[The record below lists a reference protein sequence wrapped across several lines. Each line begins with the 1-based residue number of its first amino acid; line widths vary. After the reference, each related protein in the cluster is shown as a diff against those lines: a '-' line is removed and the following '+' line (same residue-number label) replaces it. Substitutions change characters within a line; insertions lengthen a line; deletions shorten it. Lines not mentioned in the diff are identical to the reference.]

1 MKLPLYVLDIDED
14 LNDET
19 EVFAVGLVL
28 QPAIER
34 NWRAFASEKIS
45 FDFDGTLSTS
55 EGQDLAKQFIEKGA
69 TVYIVSARN
78 SVSGIYPMAD
88 KLGIPHSNVFAVGSN
103 ESKVAKIL
111 ELSIVKHFDNN
122 ADVIAE
128 LGKVGQKFVEPTSGE
143 TQEEFMPRCIK
154 YVMDEG
160 QEQEQA
166 IAICYSKWENRDSK
180 FSEEQFESYT
190 DYPQAAKNNAQRAL
204 DWADKNGWGECG
216 TEVGKARAN
225 QLAKGEAISEDTISR
240 MASFKRHQQNKDVP
254 YSEGC
259 GGLMWDAWGG
269 TEGIEWASRKL
280 EEIRNNASKFN
291 KSIESFKSQD
301 FSVINEEKRLL
312 GGFLMTADQPI
323 YRRDEDGSEYYVTFP
338 ASAIEKIVKKMAKKG
353 KALTFN
359 INHDDSQPAEQCY
372 LMSHF
377 IIDSKL
383 GVKTPEGFTP
393 AKDGSWFG
401 FVKVDNEQVWEKVK
415 SGEIKGFS
423 VEGYFNDH
431 KLIDAERNVY
441 EEIKNKLINNMNFNN
456 LKNVLGEDLTAK
468 LKQAF
473 DAEQSVAEVTEQAAE
488 AVELALIPLMDGSAS
503 VSGVIAVGEAIKL
516 VMPDGTEAEAP
527 NGEHTLQS
535 GVAIKVEDGKIIE
548 VKEVE
553 EEMPEASPLT
563 EEVVMSRI
571 NEALATQAAEFTA
584 QIEAI
589 KAQHAIEMSAN
600 AEKVASLFKA
610 VEILSNIETPEAPIN
625 DAKRV
630 SVESKASKFNRLV
643 QILNKQK

>member
-78 SVSGIYPMAD
+78 SVSGILPTAD

-122 ADVIAE
+122 SDVINE
-128 LGKVGQKFVEPTSGE
+128 LGKVGEKFVEPSSGE
-143 TQEEFMPRCIK
+143 TQEEFISRCVK

-160 QEQEQA
+160 TEQEQA
-166 IAICYSKWENRDSK
+166 IAICYSKWEN
-180 FSEEQFESYT
+180 
-190 DYPQAAKNNAQRAL
+190 
-204 DWADKNGWGECG
+204 
-216 TEVGKARAN
+216 
-225 QLAKGEAISEDTISR
+225 
-240 MASFKRHQQNKDVP
+240 KD
-254 YSEGC
+254 
-259 GGLMWDAWGG
+259 
-269 TEGIEWASRKL
+269 
-280 EEIRNNASKFN
+280 NKFN
-291 KSIESFKSQD
+291 KQIESFKSQE

-312 GGFLMTADQPI
+312 GGFLICSDQPI

-456 LKNVLGEDLTAK
+456 LKNVLGSDLTAK

-473 DAEQSVAEVTEQAAE
+473 DAEQVSEVNEQTAE

-503 VSGVIAVGEAIKL
+503 VSGVIAVGESIKL

-535 GVAIKVEDGKIIE
+535 GVVIKVEKGKIVE
-548 VKEVE
+548 VKEVV

-584 QIEAI
+584 QIESL

>member
-1 MKLPLYVLDIDED
+1 
-14 LNDET
+14 
-19 EVFAVGLVL
+19 
-28 QPAIER
+28 
-34 NWRAFASEKIS
+34 
-45 FDFDGTLSTS
+45 
-55 EGQDLAKQFIEKGA
+55 
-69 TVYIVSARN
+69 
-78 SVSGIYPMAD
+78 
-88 KLGIPHSNVFAVGSN
+88 
-103 ESKVAKIL
+103 
-111 ELSIVKHFDNN
+111 
-122 ADVIAE
+122 
-128 LGKVGQKFVEPTSGE
+128 
-143 TQEEFMPRCIK
+143 
-154 YVMDEG
+154 
-160 QEQEQA
+160 
-166 IAICYSKWENRDSK
+166 
-180 FSEEQFESYT
+180 
-190 DYPQAAKNNAQRAL
+190 
-204 DWADKNGWGECG
+204 
-216 TEVGKARAN
+216 
-225 QLAKGEAISEDTISR
+225 
-240 MASFKRHQQNKDVP
+240 
-254 YSEGC
+254 
-259 GGLMWDAWGG
+259 
-269 TEGIEWASRKL
+269 
-280 EEIRNNASKFN
+280 
-291 KSIESFKSQD
+291 
-301 FSVINEEKRLL
+301 
-312 GGFLMTADQPI
+312 
-323 YRRDEDGSEYYVTFP
+323 
-338 ASAIEKIVKKMAKKG
+338 
-353 KALTFN
+353 
-359 INHDDSQPAEQCY
+359 
-372 LMSHF
+372 MSHF

-401 FVKVDNEQVWEKVK
+401 FVKVDNQQVWEKVK

-456 LKNVLGEDLTAK
+456 LKNVLGSDLTAK

-473 DAEQSVAEVTEQAAE
+473 DAEQVSEVNEQTAE

-503 VSGVIAVGEAIKL
+503 VSGVIAVGESIKL

-535 GVAIKVEDGKIIE
+535 GVVIKVEEGKIIE

>member
-78 SVSGIYPMAD
+78 SVSGIYPIAD

-122 ADVIAE
+122 ADVVAE
-128 LGKVGQKFVEPTSGE
+128 LGKVGQKFVEPNSGE
-143 TQEEFMPRCIK
+143 TQEEFISRCVK

-160 QEQEQA
+160 SEQEQA
-166 IAICYSKWENRDSK
+166 IAICYSKWENK
-180 FSEEQFESYT
+180 
-190 DYPQAAKNNAQRAL
+190 NAQFS
-204 DWADKNGWGECG
+204 K
-216 TEVGKARAN
+216 
-225 QLAKGEAISEDTISR
+225 
-240 MASFKRHQQNKDVP
+240 
-254 YSEGC
+254 
-259 GGLMWDAWGG
+259 
-269 TEGIEWASRKL
+269 
-280 EEIRNNASKFN
+280 EID
-291 KSIESFKSQD
+291 SFKSQE

-441 EEIKNKLINNMNFNN
+441 EKIKNKLINNMNFNN

-473 DAEQSVAEVTEQAAE
+473 DAEQSAPEVTEQAAE

-535 GVAIKVEDGKIIE
+535 GVVIKVEDGKIIE

-553 EEMPEASPLT
+553 EMPEESPLT

-571 NEALATQAAEFTA
+571 NEALATQAADFTA
-584 QIEAI
+584 QIESL

>member
-1 MKLPLYVLDIDED
+1 MKLPLYVLDIEED
-14 LNDET
+14 INDET

-55 EGQDLAKQFIEKGA
+55 EGKQLAKQFIDKGA
-69 TVYIVSARN
+69 TVYIISARN
-78 SVSGIYPMAD
+78 SASGIYPIAD
-88 KLGIPHSNVFAVGSN
+88 ELGINHNNVFAVGSN
-103 ESKVAKIL
+103 EAKVAKIL
-111 ELSIVKHFDNN
+111 NLSIVKHFDNN
-122 ADVIAE
+122 ADVINE
-128 LGKVGQKFVEPTSGE
+128 LGKVGEKFVEPNSGE
-143 TQEEFMPRCIK
+143 TQEEFMPRCIS
-154 YVMDEG
+154 YVMNEG

-166 IAICYSKWENRDSK
+166 IAICYSKWENRETKMSK
-180 FSEEQFESYT
+180 QF
-190 DYPQAAKNNAQRAL
+190 D
-204 DWADKNGWGECG
+204 
-216 TEVGKARAN
+216 
-225 QLAKGEAISEDTISR
+225 
-240 MASFKRHQQNKDVP
+240 
-254 YSEGC
+254 
-259 GGLMWDAWGG
+259 
-269 TEGIEWASRKL
+269 
-280 EEIRNNASKFN
+280 
-291 KSIESFKSQD
+291 SFKSQE

-338 ASAIEKIVKKMAKKG
+338 ASAIEKIVRKMAKKG
-353 KALTFN
+353 KSLTFN
-359 INHDDSQPAEQCY
+359 INHDDNQPANDCY

-383 GVKTPEGFTP
+383 GIKTPEGYNSAP
-393 AKDGSWFG
+393 DGSWFG
-401 FVKVDNEQVWEKVK
+401 FVKVDNEEVWNKVK

-431 KLIDAERNVY
+431 KLIDAEKNVI

-468 LKQAF
+468 LKHAF
-473 DAEQSVAEVTEQAAE
+473 DAENAQEPTATEEV
-488 AVELALIPLMDGSAS
+488 VELALIPLMDGSAS
-503 VSGVIAVGEAIKL
+503 VSGIIAVGESIKL

-527 NGEHTLQS
+527 NGEHVLQS
-535 GVAIKVEDGKIIE
+535 GVTIKVEDGNIIE

-553 EEMPEASPLT
+553 VEKVEESPLT

-584 QIEAI
+584 QIESL
-589 KAQHAIEMSAN
+589 KQQHAIEMSAN
-600 AEKVASLFKA
+600 AEKVSSLFKA

>member
-122 ADVIAE
+122 ADVVAE

-180 FSEEQFESYT
+180 FSKQI
-190 DYPQAAKNNAQRAL
+190 D
-204 DWADKNGWGECG
+204 
-216 TEVGKARAN
+216 
-225 QLAKGEAISEDTISR
+225 
-240 MASFKRHQQNKDVP
+240 
-254 YSEGC
+254 
-259 GGLMWDAWGG
+259 
-269 TEGIEWASRKL
+269 
-280 EEIRNNASKFN
+280 
-291 KSIESFKSQD
+291 SFKSQE

-456 LKNVLGEDLTAK
+456 LKNVLGSDLTAK

-473 DAEQSVAEVTEQAAE
+473 DAEQVSEVNEQTAE

-503 VSGVIAVGEAIKL
+503 VSGVIAVGESIKL

-535 GVAIKVEDGKIIE
+535 GVVIKVEEGKIIE

-584 QIEAI
+584 QIESL

>member
-122 ADVIAE
+122 ADVVAE

-180 FSEEQFESYT
+180 FSKQI
-190 DYPQAAKNNAQRAL
+190 D
-204 DWADKNGWGECG
+204 
-216 TEVGKARAN
+216 
-225 QLAKGEAISEDTISR
+225 
-240 MASFKRHQQNKDVP
+240 
-254 YSEGC
+254 
-259 GGLMWDAWGG
+259 
-269 TEGIEWASRKL
+269 
-280 EEIRNNASKFN
+280 
-291 KSIESFKSQD
+291 SFKSQE

-353 KALTFN
+353 KSLTFN

-372 LMSHF
+372 LISHF

-383 GVKTPEGFTP
+383 GVKTPDGFTP

-401 FVKVDNEQVWEKVK
+401 FVKVDNEEVWQKVK

-431 KLIDAERNVY
+431 KLIDADRNVY
-441 EEIKNKLINNMNFNN
+441 EEIKNKLINNNMNFNN

-473 DAEQSVAEVTEQAAE
+473 DAEQSASEVTEQTAE
-488 AVELALIPLMDGSAS
+488 AVDLALIPLMDGSAS
-503 VSGVIAVGEAIKL
+503 VSGVIAVGESIKL
-516 VMPDGTEAEAP
+516 VMPDGSEAEAP
-527 NGEHTLQS
+527 NGEHTLES
-535 GVAIKVEDGKIIE
+535 GVVIKVEEGKIVE

-553 EEMPEASPLT
+553 EEMPETQSTPLT

-600 AEKVASLFKA
+600 AEKVSSLFKA
-610 VEILSNIETPEAPIN
+610 VEILSNMETPEAPIN

>member
-122 ADVIAE
+122 ADVVAE
-128 LGKVGQKFVEPTSGE
+128 LGKVGQKFVEPNSGE

-180 FSEEQFESYT
+180 FSKQI
-190 DYPQAAKNNAQRAL
+190 D
-204 DWADKNGWGECG
+204 
-216 TEVGKARAN
+216 
-225 QLAKGEAISEDTISR
+225 
-240 MASFKRHQQNKDVP
+240 
-254 YSEGC
+254 
-259 GGLMWDAWGG
+259 
-269 TEGIEWASRKL
+269 
-280 EEIRNNASKFN
+280 
-291 KSIESFKSQD
+291 SFKSQE

-383 GVKTPEGFTP
+383 GVKTPEGFKP

-456 LKNVLGEDLTAK
+456 LKNVLGSDLTAK

-473 DAEQSVAEVTEQAAE
+473 DAEQVSEVNEQTAE

-503 VSGVIAVGEAIKL
+503 VSGVIAVGESIKL

-535 GVAIKVEDGKIIE
+535 GVVIKVEDGKIIE

-553 EEMPEASPLT
+553 EMPEESPLT

-584 QIEAI
+584 QIESL

>member
-1 MKLPLYVLDIDED
+1 MKLPLYVLDIEED

-55 EGQDLAKQFIEKGA
+55 EGKQLAKQFIDKGA
-69 TVYIVSARN
+69 TVYIISARN
-78 SVSGIYPMAD
+78 SADGIYPIAD
-88 KLGIPHSNVFAVGSN
+88 ELGINHSNVYAVGSN
-103 ESKVAKIL
+103 EAKVAKIL
-111 ELSIVKHFDNN
+111 NLSIVKHFDNN
-122 ADVIAE
+122 QDVVNE
-128 LGKVGQKFVEPTSGE
+128 LGKVGEKFVEPNIGE
-143 TQEEFMPRCIK
+143 TQEEFMPRCIS
-154 YVMDEG
+154 YVMNEG

-166 IAICYSKWENRDSK
+166 IAICYSKWENRETKMSK
-180 FSEEQFESYT
+180 QF
-190 DYPQAAKNNAQRAL
+190 D
-204 DWADKNGWGECG
+204 
-216 TEVGKARAN
+216 
-225 QLAKGEAISEDTISR
+225 
-240 MASFKRHQQNKDVP
+240 
-254 YSEGC
+254 
-259 GGLMWDAWGG
+259 
-269 TEGIEWASRKL
+269 
-280 EEIRNNASKFN
+280 
-291 KSIESFKSQD
+291 SFKSQE

-338 ASAIEKIVKKMAKKG
+338 ASAIEKIVRKMAKKG
-353 KALTFN
+353 KSLTFN
-359 INHDDSQPAEQCY
+359 INHDDNQPANDCY

-383 GVKTPEGFTP
+383 GIKTPEGYNSAP
-393 AKDGSWFG
+393 DGSWFG
-401 FVKVDNEQVWEKVK
+401 FVKVDNEEVWNKVK

-431 KLIDAERNVY
+431 KLIDAEKNVI
-441 EEIKNKLINNMNFNN
+441 EEIKNKLIKNMNFNN

-468 LKQAF
+468 LKHAF
-473 DAEQSVAEVTEQAAE
+473 DAENAQEPTATEEV
-488 AVELALIPLMDGSAS
+488 VELALIPLMDGSAS
-503 VSGVIAVGEAIKL
+503 VSGIIAVGESIKL
-516 VMPDGTEAEAP
+516 VMPDGSEAEAP
-527 NGEHTLQS
+527 NGEHVLQS
-535 GVAIKVEDGKIIE
+535 GVTIKVEDGKIIE

-553 EEMPEASPLT
+553 VEKVEESPLT

-584 QIEAI
+584 QIESL
-589 KAQHAIEMSAN
+589 KQQHAIEMSAN
-600 AEKVASLFKA
+600 AEKVSSLFKA

>member
-78 SVSGIYPMAD
+78 SVSGIYPIAD
-88 KLGIPHSNVFAVGSN
+88 KLGIPHSNIFAVGSN

-128 LGKVGQKFVEPTSGE
+128 LGKVGQKFVEPNSGE
-143 TQEEFMPRCIK
+143 TEEEFMPRCIK

-180 FSEEQFESYT
+180 FSKQI
-190 DYPQAAKNNAQRAL
+190 D
-204 DWADKNGWGECG
+204 
-216 TEVGKARAN
+216 
-225 QLAKGEAISEDTISR
+225 
-240 MASFKRHQQNKDVP
+240 
-254 YSEGC
+254 
-259 GGLMWDAWGG
+259 
-269 TEGIEWASRKL
+269 
-280 EEIRNNASKFN
+280 
-291 KSIESFKSQD
+291 SFKSQE

-473 DAEQSVAEVTEQAAE
+473 DAEQSASEVTEQTAE

-535 GVAIKVEDGKIIE
+535 GVVIQVQDGKIVEISTP
-548 VKEVE
+548 E
-553 EEMPEASPLT
+553 EEMPEASASPLT

-600 AEKVASLFKA
+600 AEKVSSLFKA
-610 VEILSNIETPEAPIN
+610 VEILSNMETPEAPIN

>member
-122 ADVIAE
+122 ADVVAE

-160 QEQEQA
+160 SEQEQA

-180 FSEEQFESYT
+180 FSKQI
-190 DYPQAAKNNAQRAL
+190 D
-204 DWADKNGWGECG
+204 
-216 TEVGKARAN
+216 
-225 QLAKGEAISEDTISR
+225 
-240 MASFKRHQQNKDVP
+240 
-254 YSEGC
+254 
-259 GGLMWDAWGG
+259 
-269 TEGIEWASRKL
+269 
-280 EEIRNNASKFN
+280 
-291 KSIESFKSQD
+291 SFKSQE

-456 LKNVLGEDLTAK
+456 LKNVLGSDLTAK

-473 DAEQSVAEVTEQAAE
+473 DAEQVSEVNEQTAE

-535 GVAIKVEDGKIIE
+535 GVVIKVEEGKIIE

-584 QIEAI
+584 QIESL

>member
-45 FDFDGTLSTS
+45 FDFDGTLNTS
-55 EGQDLAKQFIEKGA
+55 EGKQLAKQFIDKGA

-78 SVSGIYPMAD
+78 SANGIYPIAD
-88 KLGIPHSNVFAVGSN
+88 ELGIPHSNIYAVGSN
-103 ESKVAKIL
+103 EAKVAKIL
-111 ELSIVKHFDNN
+111 NLSIVKHFDNN
-122 ADVIAE
+122 QDVVNE
-128 LGKVGQKFVEPTSGE
+128 LGKVGQKFVEPNAGE
-143 TQEEFMPRCIK
+143 TQEEFMPRCIS
-154 YVMDEG
+154 YVMG
-160 QEQEQA
+160 
-166 IAICYSKWENRDSK
+166 ENK
-180 FSEEQFESYT
+180 FESYT
-190 DYPQAAKNNAQRAL
+190 DYPEGAVSNAKRAL
-204 DWADKNGWGECG
+204 EWADKYGWGECG

-225 QLAKGEAISEDTISR
+225 QLANREPISRETIAR
-240 MASFKRHQQNKDVP
+240 MASFRRHQQNKDVP

-269 TEGIEWASRKL
+269 DAGISWAENKL
-280 EEIRNNASKFN
+280 KEIDSFGADGMEQAIAICYSKWENRQTKMSKQFD
-291 KSIESFKSQD
+291 SFKSQE

-338 ASAIEKIVKKMAKKG
+338 ASAIEKIVRKMAKKG
-353 KALTFN
+353 KSLTFN
-359 INHDDSQPAEQCY
+359 INHDDNQPAHDCY

-383 GVKTPEGFTP
+383 GVKTPEGYNSAP
-393 AKDGSWFG
+393 DGSWFG
-401 FVKVDNEQVWEKVK
+401 FVKVDNEEVWNKVK

-468 LKQAF
+468 LKLAF
-473 DAEQSVAEVTEQAAE
+473 DAEQAQEPTVTEE

-503 VSGVIAVGEAIKL
+503 VSGVIAVGESIKL
-516 VMPDGTEAEAP
+516 VMPDGSEADAP
-527 NGEHTLQS
+527 NGEHVLQT
-535 GVAIKVEDGKIIE
+535 GVTIQVQDGKIVEISTP
-548 VKEVE
+548 E
-553 EEMPEASPLT
+553 EEMPEAGASPLT

-584 QIEAI
+584 QIEAL
-589 KAQHAIEMSAN
+589 KEQHAIEMSAN
-600 AEKVASLFKA
+600 AEKISSLFKA
-610 VEILSNIETPEAPIN
+610 VEILSNIETPEAPIK

-630 SVESKASKFNRLV
+630 STENSASKFNRLV

>member
-1 MKLPLYVLDIDED
+1 
-14 LNDET
+14 
-19 EVFAVGLVL
+19 
-28 QPAIER
+28 
-34 NWRAFASEKIS
+34 
-45 FDFDGTLSTS
+45 
-55 EGQDLAKQFIEKGA
+55 
-69 TVYIVSARN
+69 
-78 SVSGIYPMAD
+78 
-88 KLGIPHSNVFAVGSN
+88 
-103 ESKVAKIL
+103 
-111 ELSIVKHFDNN
+111 
-122 ADVIAE
+122 
-128 LGKVGQKFVEPTSGE
+128 
-143 TQEEFMPRCIK
+143 
-154 YVMDEG
+154 
-160 QEQEQA
+160 
-166 IAICYSKWENRDSK
+166 
-180 FSEEQFESYT
+180 
-190 DYPQAAKNNAQRAL
+190 
-204 DWADKNGWGECG
+204 
-216 TEVGKARAN
+216 
-225 QLAKGEAISEDTISR
+225 
-240 MASFKRHQQNKDVP
+240 
-254 YSEGC
+254 
-259 GGLMWDAWGG
+259 
-269 TEGIEWASRKL
+269 
-280 EEIRNNASKFN
+280 
-291 KSIESFKSQD
+291 
-301 FSVINEEKRLL
+301 
-312 GGFLMTADQPI
+312 
-323 YRRDEDGSEYYVTFP
+323 
-338 ASAIEKIVKKMAKKG
+338 
-353 KALTFN
+353 
-359 INHDDSQPAEQCY
+359 
-372 LMSHF
+372 MSHF

-473 DAEQSVAEVTEQAAE
+473 DAEQSAPEVIEQTAE

-527 NGEHTLQS
+527 NGEHTLQT
-535 GVAIKVEDGKIIE
+535 GVVIKVEEGKIIE

-553 EEMPEASPLT
+553 EMPEESPLT

-584 QIEAI
+584 QIESL

-630 SVESKASKFNRLV
+630 SVESKASKFNKLV

>member
-1 MKLPLYVLDIDED
+1 MKLPLYVLDIEED

-45 FDFDGTLSTS
+45 FDFDGTLSTA
-55 EGQDLAKQFIEKGA
+55 EGKQLAKQFIDKGA
-69 TVYIVSARN
+69 TVYIISARN
-78 SVSGIYPMAD
+78 SASGIYPIAD
-88 KLGIPHSNVFAVGSN
+88 ELGINHSNVYAVGSN
-103 ESKVAKIL
+103 EAKVAKIL
-111 ELSIVKHFDNN
+111 NLSIVKHFDNN
-122 ADVIAE
+122 ADVVNE
-128 LGKVGQKFVEPTSGE
+128 LGKVGEKFVEPNSGE
-143 TQEEFMPRCIK
+143 TQEEFMPRCIS

-166 IAICYSKWENRDSK
+166 IAICYSKWENRETKMSK
-180 FSEEQFESYT
+180 QF
-190 DYPQAAKNNAQRAL
+190 D
-204 DWADKNGWGECG
+204 
-216 TEVGKARAN
+216 
-225 QLAKGEAISEDTISR
+225 
-240 MASFKRHQQNKDVP
+240 
-254 YSEGC
+254 
-259 GGLMWDAWGG
+259 
-269 TEGIEWASRKL
+269 
-280 EEIRNNASKFN
+280 
-291 KSIESFKSQD
+291 SFKSQE

-338 ASAIEKIVKKMAKKG
+338 ASAIEKIVRKMAKKG
-353 KALTFN
+353 KSLTFN
-359 INHDDSQPAEQCY
+359 INHDDNQPANDCY

-383 GVKTPEGFTP
+383 GIKTPEGYNSAP
-393 AKDGSWFG
+393 DGSWFG
-401 FVKVDNEQVWEKVK
+401 FVKVDNEEVWNKVK

-431 KLIDAERNVY
+431 KLIDAEKNVI
-441 EEIKNKLINNMNFNN
+441 EEIKNKLIKNMNFNN

-468 LKQAF
+468 LKHAF
-473 DAEQSVAEVTEQAAE
+473 DAENAQEPTATEEV
-488 AVELALIPLMDGSAS
+488 VELALIPLMDGSAS
-503 VSGVIAVGEAIKL
+503 VSGIIAVGESIKL
-516 VMPDGTEAEAP
+516 VLPDGSEAEAP
-527 NGEHTLQS
+527 NGEHVLQS
-535 GVAIKVEDGKIIE
+535 GVTIKVEDGKIIE

-553 EEMPEASPLT
+553 VEKVEESPLT

-584 QIEAI
+584 QIESL
-589 KAQHAIEMSAN
+589 KQQHAIEMSAN
-600 AEKVASLFKA
+600 AEKVSSLFKA

>member
-1 MKLPLYVLDIDED
+1 MKLPLYVLDIEED

-55 EGQDLAKQFIEKGA
+55 EGKQLAKQFIDKGA
-69 TVYIVSARN
+69 TVYIISARN
-78 SVSGIYPMAD
+78 SASGIYPIAD
-88 KLGIPHSNVFAVGSN
+88 KLGINHSNVYAVGSN
-103 ESKVAKIL
+103 EAKVAKIL
-111 ELSIVKHFDNN
+111 NLSIVKHFDNN
-122 ADVIAE
+122 ADVVNE
-128 LGKVGQKFVEPTSGE
+128 LGKVGEKFVEPNSGE
-143 TQEEFMPRCIK
+143 TQEEFMPRCIS
-154 YVMDEG
+154 YVMNEG

-166 IAICYSKWENRDSK
+166 IAICYSKWENRETKMSK
-180 FSEEQFESYT
+180 QF
-190 DYPQAAKNNAQRAL
+190 D
-204 DWADKNGWGECG
+204 
-216 TEVGKARAN
+216 
-225 QLAKGEAISEDTISR
+225 
-240 MASFKRHQQNKDVP
+240 
-254 YSEGC
+254 
-259 GGLMWDAWGG
+259 
-269 TEGIEWASRKL
+269 
-280 EEIRNNASKFN
+280 
-291 KSIESFKSQD
+291 SFKSQE

-338 ASAIEKIVKKMAKKG
+338 ASAIEKIVRKMAKKG
-353 KALTFN
+353 KSLTFN
-359 INHDDSQPAEQCY
+359 INHDDNQPANDCY

-383 GVKTPEGFTP
+383 GIKTPEGYNSAP
-393 AKDGSWFG
+393 DGSWFG
-401 FVKVDNEQVWEKVK
+401 FVKVDNEEVWNKVK

-431 KLIDAERNVY
+431 KLIDAEKNVI

-468 LKQAF
+468 LKHAF
-473 DAEQSVAEVTEQAAE
+473 DAENAQEPTATEV
-488 AVELALIPLMDGSAS
+488 VELALIPLMDGSAS
-503 VSGVIAVGEAIKL
+503 VSGIIAVGESIKL
-516 VMPDGTEAEAP
+516 VMPDGSEAEAP
-527 NGEHTLQS
+527 NGEHVLQS
-535 GVAIKVEDGKIIE
+535 GVTIKVEDGKIIE

-553 EEMPEASPLT
+553 VEKVEESPLT

-584 QIEAI
+584 QIESL
-589 KAQHAIEMSAN
+589 KQQHAIEMSAN
-600 AEKVASLFKA
+600 AEKVSSLFKA

>member
-78 SVSGIYPMAD
+78 SVSGIYPIAD

-122 ADVIAE
+122 ADVVAE
-128 LGKVGQKFVEPTSGE
+128 LGIVGQKFVEPTSGE

-180 FSEEQFESYT
+180 FSKQI
-190 DYPQAAKNNAQRAL
+190 D
-204 DWADKNGWGECG
+204 
-216 TEVGKARAN
+216 
-225 QLAKGEAISEDTISR
+225 
-240 MASFKRHQQNKDVP
+240 
-254 YSEGC
+254 
-259 GGLMWDAWGG
+259 
-269 TEGIEWASRKL
+269 
-280 EEIRNNASKFN
+280 
-291 KSIESFKSQD
+291 SFKSQE

-441 EEIKNKLINNMNFNN
+441 DEIKNKLINNMNFNN

-473 DAEQSVAEVTEQAAE
+473 DAEQSAPEVTEQTTE
-488 AVELALIPLMDGSAS
+488 TVELALIPLMDGSAS
-503 VSGVIAVGEAIKL
+503 VSGVIAVGESIKL

-535 GVAIKVEDGKIIE
+535 GVVIKVEEGKIIE

-584 QIEAI
+584 QIESL

>member
-78 SVSGIYPMAD
+78 SVSGIYPIAD

-122 ADVIAE
+122 ADVVAE

-180 FSEEQFESYT
+180 FSKQI
-190 DYPQAAKNNAQRAL
+190 D
-204 DWADKNGWGECG
+204 
-216 TEVGKARAN
+216 
-225 QLAKGEAISEDTISR
+225 
-240 MASFKRHQQNKDVP
+240 
-254 YSEGC
+254 
-259 GGLMWDAWGG
+259 
-269 TEGIEWASRKL
+269 
-280 EEIRNNASKFN
+280 
-291 KSIESFKSQD
+291 SFKSQE
-301 FSVINEEKRLL
+301 FSIINEEKRLL

-456 LKNVLGEDLTAK
+456 LKNVLGSDLTAK

-473 DAEQSVAEVTEQAAE
+473 DAEQVSEVNEQTAE

-503 VSGVIAVGEAIKL
+503 VSGVIAVGESIKL

-535 GVAIKVEDGKIIE
+535 GVVIKVEEGKIIE

-584 QIEAI
+584 QIESL

-610 VEILSNIETPEAPIN
+610 VEILSNIENPEAPIN

>member
-122 ADVIAE
+122 SDVINE
-128 LGKVGQKFVEPTSGE
+128 LGKVGEKFVEPNSGE
-143 TQEEFMPRCIK
+143 TQEEFISRCVK

-160 QEQEQA
+160 TEQEQA
-166 IAICYSKWENRDSK
+166 IAICYSKWEN
-180 FSEEQFESYT
+180 
-190 DYPQAAKNNAQRAL
+190 
-204 DWADKNGWGECG
+204 
-216 TEVGKARAN
+216 
-225 QLAKGEAISEDTISR
+225 
-240 MASFKRHQQNKDVP
+240 KD
-254 YSEGC
+254 
-259 GGLMWDAWGG
+259 
-269 TEGIEWASRKL
+269 
-280 EEIRNNASKFN
+280 NKFN
-291 KSIESFKSQD
+291 KQIESFKSQE

-456 LKNVLGEDLTAK
+456 LKNVLGSDLTAK

-473 DAEQSVAEVTEQAAE
+473 DAEQVSEVTEQTAE

-503 VSGVIAVGEAIKL
+503 VSGVIAVGESIKL

-535 GVAIKVEDGKIIE
+535 GVVIKVEEGKIIE

-553 EEMPEASPLT
+553 EMPEESPLT

-600 AEKVASLFKA
+600 AEKVSSLFKA
-610 VEILSNIETPEAPIN
+610 VEILSNMETPEAPIN

>member
-122 ADVIAE
+122 ADVVAE

-154 YVMDEG
+154 YVINEG
-160 QEQEQA
+160 SEQEQA

-180 FSEEQFESYT
+180 FSKQI
-190 DYPQAAKNNAQRAL
+190 D
-204 DWADKNGWGECG
+204 
-216 TEVGKARAN
+216 
-225 QLAKGEAISEDTISR
+225 
-240 MASFKRHQQNKDVP
+240 
-254 YSEGC
+254 
-259 GGLMWDAWGG
+259 
-269 TEGIEWASRKL
+269 
-280 EEIRNNASKFN
+280 
-291 KSIESFKSQD
+291 SFKSQE

-441 EEIKNKLINNMNFNN
+441 EKIKNKLINNMNFNN

-473 DAEQSVAEVTEQAAE
+473 DAEQSAPEVTEQTTE
-488 AVELALIPLMDGSAS
+488 TVELALIPLMDGSAS
-503 VSGVIAVGEAIKL
+503 VSGVIAVGESIKL

-535 GVAIKVEDGKIIE
+535 GVVIKVEEGKIIE

-553 EEMPEASPLT
+553 EMPEESPLT

-584 QIEAI
+584 QIESL

>member
-122 ADVIAE
+122 ADVVAE

-160 QEQEQA
+160 SEQEQA
-166 IAICYSKWENRDSK
+166 IAICYSKWENK
-180 FSEEQFESYT
+180 
-190 DYPQAAKNNAQRAL
+190 NAQ
-204 DWADKNGWGECG
+204 
-216 TEVGKARAN
+216 
-225 QLAKGEAISEDTISR
+225 
-240 MASFKRHQQNKDVP
+240 F
-254 YSEGC
+254 
-259 GGLMWDAWGG
+259 
-269 TEGIEWASRKL
+269 
-280 EEIRNNASKFN
+280 SKQ
-291 KSIESFKSQD
+291 IDSFKSQE

-456 LKNVLGEDLTAK
+456 LKNVLGSDLTAK

-488 AVELALIPLMDGSAS
+488 TVELALIPLMDGSAS

-535 GVAIKVEDGKIIE
+535 GVVIKVEEGKIIE

-584 QIEAI
+584 QIESL

-610 VEILSNIETPEAPIN
+610 VEILSNMETPEAPIN

>member
-34 NWRAFASEKIS
+34 NWRAFTSEKIS

-55 EGQDLAKQFIEKGA
+55 KGQDLAKQFIEKGA

-78 SVSGIYPMAD
+78 SVSGILPTAD

-122 ADVIAE
+122 SDVINE
-128 LGKVGQKFVEPTSGE
+128 LGKVGEKFVEPSSGE
-143 TQEEFMPRCIK
+143 TQEEFISRCVK
-154 YVMDEG
+154 YVMGEG
-160 QEQEQA
+160 TEQEQA
-166 IAICYSKWENRDSK
+166 IAICYSKWEN
-180 FSEEQFESYT
+180 
-190 DYPQAAKNNAQRAL
+190 
-204 DWADKNGWGECG
+204 
-216 TEVGKARAN
+216 
-225 QLAKGEAISEDTISR
+225 
-240 MASFKRHQQNKDVP
+240 KD
-254 YSEGC
+254 
-259 GGLMWDAWGG
+259 
-269 TEGIEWASRKL
+269 
-280 EEIRNNASKFN
+280 NKFN
-291 KSIESFKSQD
+291 KQIESFKSQE

-353 KALTFN
+353 KNLTFN

-372 LMSHF
+372 LISHF
-377 IIDSKL
+377 IVDSKL
-383 GVKTPEGFTP
+383 GVKTPDGFTP

-401 FVKVDNEQVWEKVK
+401 FVKVDNEEVWQKVK

-431 KLIDAERNVY
+431 KLIDADRNVY
-441 EEIKNKLINNMNFNN
+441 EEIKNKLINNNMNFNN

-473 DAEQSVAEVTEQAAE
+473 DAEQSASEVTEQTAE
-488 AVELALIPLMDGSAS
+488 AVDLALIPLMDGSAS
-503 VSGVIAVGEAIKL
+503 VSGVIAVGESIKL
-516 VMPDGTEAEAP
+516 VMPDGSEAEAP
-527 NGEHTLQS
+527 NGEHTLES
-535 GVAIKVEDGKIIE
+535 GVVIQVQDGKIVEISTP
-548 VKEVE
+548 E
-553 EEMPEASPLT
+553 EEMPETQSTPLT
-563 EEVVMSRI
+563 EEVVMSKI

-589 KAQHAIEMSAN
+589 KAQHAMEMSAN
-600 AEKVASLFKA
+600 AEKVSSLFKA
-610 VEILSNIETPEAPIN
+610 VEILSNMETPEAPIN